1 MLYKSHDIDSTQV
14 PTFADVTGHEEVNV
28 VPHDNSVFH
37 SMLQLVP
44 WDAFQTAVEHHA
56 TRVRPRSFSDKSHLT
71 AMLYAQFSGASS
83 LREIEA
89 GLQSH
94 AARLYHVGARPPRR
108 SSLADANRDR
118 PVAVFSDLLS
128 ATIQHAHRG
137 LRRAMDGAV
146 YLIDSTSLT
155 LSARSADWAR
165 FSDQLCAVKTH
176 VIYDDA
182 ADCPIYAV
190 VSTANVNDITAAKAM
205 PIVPHATYV
214 FDLGYY
220 DYGWWASLAAA
231 ECRIVTR
238 LKCNT
243 KLTVT
248 RTLPVP
254 TDGPI
259 LSDSIGTL
267 PARQAFR
274 RRNPLQVEVREVRVR
289 IETGKVLRIL
299 TNDLKSSAQDIA
311 DLYKRR
317 WGIELFFRW
326 IKQTLQITRFL
337 GTSDNAVRTQVAIAL
352 IAFLLLRMAQKLQS
366 TINSPLA
373 FARLVKTNIMHLRR
387 LDQLDRP
394 PLKGRECAGQ
404 GVLCLT

>member
-1 MLYKSHDIDSTQV
+1 LLYKAHDIDSTRC
-14 PTFADVTGHEEVNV
+14 PTFRDVTGHEEVNA
-28 VPHDNSVFH
+28 VPHDNIVFH
-37 SMLQLVP
+37 SMLKLVP
-44 WDAFQTAVEHHA
+44 WDAFDAAVEQHA
-56 TRVRPRSFSDKSHLT
+56 TRVHPRGFSDKSHLV
-71 AMLYAQFSGASS
+71 AMLYAQFAGASS

-94 AARLYHVGARPPRR
+94 ATRLYHLGARPPRR

-118 PVAVFSDLLS
+118 PVAVFSDLLA
-128 ATIQHAHRG
+128 ATIRCAHRG

-155 LSARSADWAR
+155 LTARSEWAR
-165 FSDQLCAVKTH
+165 FSDEVCAVKTH

-205 PIVPHATYV
+205 PIVNRATYV
-214 FDLGYY
+214 YDLGYY
-220 DYGWWASLAAA
+220 DYGWWAALVAA

-238 LKCNT
+238 LKSNT

-248 RTLPVP
+248 RTLPVAA
-254 TDGPI
+254 TGPI
-259 LSDSIGTL
+259 LSDCIGKL
-267 PARQAFR
+267 PARQAAS

-299 TNDLKSSAQDIA
+299 TNDLEASAQAIA

-326 IKQTLQITRFL
+326 IKQTLKITRFL
-337 GTSDNAVRTQVAIAL
+337 GTSDNAVRIQVAVAL
-352 IAFLLLRMAQKLQS
+352 IAFLLLRMAQKLQ
-366 TINSPLA
+366 TAVRSPLG
-373 FARLVKTNIMHLRR
+373 FARLVKLNVMHPRR
-387 LDQLDRP
+387 LDQLDQP
-394 PLKGRECAGQ
+394 PSKTLECPGQ
-404 GVLCLT
+404 GVLCLP

>member
-1 MLYKSHDIDSTQV
+1 LLYKAHDIDSTQV
-14 PTFADVTGHEEVNV
+14 PTFGDVTGHEEVNA

-37 SMLQLVP
+37 SMLRLLP
-44 WDAFQTAVEHHA
+44 WDAFDAAVERHA
-56 TRVRPRSFSDKSHLT
+56 TRVVARSFSDKSHLV
-71 AMLYAQFSGASS
+71 AMLYAQFAGASS

-89 GLQSH
+89 GLHSH
-94 AARLYHVGARPPRR
+94 ATRLYHVGACPPRR

-118 PVAVFSDLLS
+118 PAAVFAELLA
-128 ATIQHAHRG
+128 ATIQRAHRG

-155 LSARSADWAR
+155 LTARSADWAR
-165 FSDQLCAVKTH
+165 FSDQVCAVKTH

-190 VSTANVNDITAAKAM
+190 VSAANVNDITAAKAM
-205 PIVPHATYV
+205 PIVAGATYV

-220 DYGWWASLAAA
+220 DYGWWAALVAA

-248 RTLPVP
+248 RTLPVAAA
-254 TDGPI
+254 GPI
-259 LSDSIGTL
+259 LSDCIGKL
-267 PARQAFR
+267 PARQAAN

-299 TNDLKSSAQDIA
+299 TNDLQASAQEIA

-326 IKQTLQITRFL
+326 IKQTLKITRFL
-337 GTSDNAVRTQVAIAL
+337 GTSDNAVRIQVAVAL
-352 IAFLLLRMAQKLQS
+352 IAFLLLRMAQKLQ
-366 TINSPLA
+366 TAIRSPLA
-373 FARLVKTNIMHLRR
+373 FARLVKLNVMHPRR
-387 LDQLDRP
+387 LDQLDQP
-394 PLKGRECAGQ
+394 PPKALECPGQ
-404 GVLCLT
+404 GLLCLP

>member
-1 MLYKSHDIDSTQV
+1 M
-14 PTFADVTGHEEVNV
+14 
-28 VPHDNSVFH
+28 PHDNSVFH
-37 SMLQLVP
+37 SMLKLVP
-44 WDAFQTAVEHHA
+44 WDAFDGAVERHA
-56 TRVRPRSFSDKSHLT
+56 TRVRARGFSDKSHLV
-71 AMLYAQFSGASS
+71 AMLYAQFAGASS

-89 GLQSH
+89 GLHSH
-94 AARLYHVGARPPRR
+94 ATRLYHVGAGAPRR

-118 PVAVFSDLLS
+118 PVAVFSDLLA

-155 LSARSADWAR
+155 LNARSADWAR
-165 FSDQLCAVKTH
+165 FSDQVCAVKTH

-205 PIVPHATYV
+205 PIVKGATYV

-220 DYGWWASLAAA
+220 DYGWWASLVAA

-248 RTLPVP
+248 RTQPVAAAS
-254 TDGPI
+254 PI
-259 LSDSIGTL
+259 LSDRIGTL
-267 PARQAFR
+267 PARQAAN
-274 RRNPLQVEVREVRVR
+274 RRNPFQAEVREVQVR

-299 TNDLKSSAQDIA
+299 TNDLTASAQEIA

-317 WGIELFFRW
+317 WAIELFFRW
-326 IKQTLQITRFL
+326 IKQTLKITRFL
-337 GTSDNAVRTQVAIAL
+337 GTSDNAVRIQVAVAL
-352 IAFLLLRMAQKLQS
+352 IAFLLLRMAQKLQTAIS
-366 TINSPLA
+366 SPLA
-373 FARLVKTNIMHLRR
+373 FVRLVKANIMHLRR
-387 LDQLDRP
+387 LDQLHRP
-394 PLKGRECAGQ
+394 PLKALECPGQ
-404 GVLCLT
+404 GAFCLI